1 MTETTNER
9 GICGE
14 AVPAAFRLPQEAD
27 AHLRAALGQMD
38 LLLQTE
44 HCHEALHYLLAML
57 RHLKAVRR
65 YIV

>member
-9 GICGE
+9 GSCGQI
-14 AVPAAFRLPQEAD
+14 VPAAFRLPQEAD

-44 HCHEALHYLLAML
+44 HCHEALGYLLAML
-57 RHLKAVRR
+57 RHLRTVRQ
-65 YIV
+65 YIA

>member
-27 AHLRAALGQMD
+27 VHLRAALGQMD
-38 LLLQTE
+38 LLLRTE
-44 HCHEALHYLLAML
+44 HCHEAVHYLLAML

-65 YIV
+65 HIV